1 MYAYPVIMN
10 LENGHPRISCVDVPG
25 MACVGDTPEQAMAD
39 AVIALEMALSL
50 YVMQRM
56 AIPLPSP
63 CPAGQQLV
71 RLPALSVAKVALW
84 NAMLRQRVS
93 KAELARRLGVNRP
106 QVDRLVN
113 LLHRSKIEKVE
124 QALRVL
130 GWRIEV
136 TVVRPAV

>member
-84 NAMLRQRVS
+84 NAMFRQRVS

>member
-10 LENGHPRISCVDVPG
+10 LENGQPRISCIDVPG
-25 MACVGDTPEQAMAD
+25 MACVGETPEQAMAD
-39 AVIALEMALSL
+39 AVVALEMALSL
-50 YVMQRM
+50 YVLQRM

-63 CPAGQQLV
+63 CPAGQKLV

-130 GWRIEV
+130 GWRIEL
-136 TVVRPAV
+136 TVVKNAV

>member
-1 MYAYPVIMN
+1 MYAYPVIMH
-10 LENGHPRISCVDVPG
+10 LENGHPRISCIDVPG

-39 AVIALEMALSL
+39 AVIALEIALSL

-56 AIPLPSP
+56 SIPLPSP
-63 CPAGQQLV
+63 RAPGQVLV
-71 RLPALSVAKVALW
+71 RLPTLSVAKVALW

-93 KAELARRLGVNRP
+93 KAEMARRLGVNRP

-113 LLHRSKIEKVE
+113 LLHRSKIERVE
-124 QALRVL
+124 QALWVL

-136 TVVRPAV
+136 ALVRGT

>member
-1 MYAYPVIMN
+1 MYAYPVTLH
-10 LENGHPRISCVDVPG
+10 LEDGSTRVSCIDVPG
-25 MACVGDTPEQAMAD
+25 MACVGETLEQALAD
-39 AVIALEMALSL
+39 AVVTLEMALSL

-56 AIPLPSP
+56 TIPLPSP
-63 CPAGQQLV
+63 TTPGQLLV

-84 NAMLRQRVS
+84 NAMLHQRVS

-124 QALRVL
+124 QALRML
-130 GWRIEV
+130 GWRIELA
-136 TVVRPAV
+136 VVKAAV